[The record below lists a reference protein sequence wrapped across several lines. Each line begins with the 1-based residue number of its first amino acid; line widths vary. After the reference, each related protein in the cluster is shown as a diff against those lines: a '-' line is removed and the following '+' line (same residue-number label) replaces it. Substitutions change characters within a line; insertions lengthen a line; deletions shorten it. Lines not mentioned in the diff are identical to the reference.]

1 MLSEVVSQ
9 GQVIK
14 IEKMS
19 EEKLLTVRDV
29 AAILGIS
36 EKEVL
41 DLSENGSIPAYKV
54 GGVYLRF
61 RSDQIEAFRR
71 SFKAAG
77 GSSRS
82 KITGE
87 YSLREKIS
95 DFFYFNDF
103 YILSALLI
111 LLILLIIFRGY

>member
-1 MLSEVVSQ
+1 MT
-9 GQVIK
+9 
-14 IEKMS
+14 

-29 AAILGIS
+29 ASILGIS

-61 RSDQIEAFRR
+61 RRDQIEAFKK
-71 SFKAAG
+71 SFKVAE
-77 GSSRS
+77 SSRP
-82 KITGE
+82 KINGG
-87 YSLREKIS
+87 YSFRERVS

-103 YILSALLI
+103 YILSVLLI
-111 LLILLIIFRGY
+111 LLILVIIFRGY